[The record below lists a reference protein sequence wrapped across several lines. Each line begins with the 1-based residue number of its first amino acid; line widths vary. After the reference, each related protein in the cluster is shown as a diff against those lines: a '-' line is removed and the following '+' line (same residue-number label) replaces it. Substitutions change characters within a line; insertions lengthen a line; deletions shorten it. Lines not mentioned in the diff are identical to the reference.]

1 MDTYEKYYTPLE
13 LAHKLV
19 DQIHIHDHSRIIDI
33 CCGSGNLLKAAF
45 AQNGTCHCYG
55 VDLVKHS
62 IENCTTYVSDG
73 REYAL
78 KHSETY
84 DLALANPPF
93 ANNKDDK
100 YTDKL
105 FVKEY
110 SEVQL
115 KRIEIEMLLANLRIV
130 KNGGKLLIILPVTFV
145 IGELYS
151 KIRKALLIGNTIEQ
165 IVFLPLNA
173 FSPERINCCALVIKK
188 ETNYSNTATQVYDMD
203 ENFGIHWRKRISY
216 HCMSRGEWT
225 EPSQKN
231 DDLFSIK
238 RGNICSSDFSEEG
251 ECVLHNSKT
260 ASPWTPSVR
269 HVRRSSDV
277 LKKCIQAYDGDIII
291 ARVGKSAGV
300 KCIYHGKS
308 AYVSDQLLVVTC
320 SDERIANNIMKMDL
334 TDAVKGLSV
343 KYITMDDIYSLYS
356 HVYGNNKAHEQN
368 R

>member
-19 DQIHIHDHSRIIDI
+19 DQIPIHKHSRIIDI

-45 AQNGTCHCYG
+45 KKNGTCHCYG

-62 IENCTTYVSDG
+62 IENCTTFVSDG
-73 REYAL
+73 RDYAL
-78 KHSETY
+78 QHSETY

-93 ANNKDDK
+93 ANNIDDNF
-100 YTDKL
+100 TDKL
-105 FVKEY
+105 FINEF

-115 KRIEIEMLLANLRIV
+115 KRIEIEMLLANLRII

-151 KIRKALLIGNTIEQ
+151 KIRKALSVENTIEQ

-173 FSPERINCCALVIKK
+173 FYPERINCCSLVIKK
-188 ETNYSNTATQVYDMD
+188 GTNFNNTATQVYTMD
-203 ENFGIHWRKRISY
+203 ENFDIHWSKSISFQ
-216 HCMSRGEWT
+216 CMSTGEWT
-225 EPSQKN
+225 NSSQKN
-231 DDLFSIK
+231 KDLFSIK
-238 RGNICSSDFSEEG
+238 RGNICSSDFSKRG

-269 HVRRSSDV
+269 HVRKSSDV
-277 LKKCIQAYDGDIII
+277 LKKGIQANDGDIII

-320 SDERIANNIMKMDL
+320 LDENIANNIMKMDL

-356 HVYGNNKAHEQN
+356 HVYGNNEARE
-368 R
+368 